1 MAQFKN
7 IRSGQWVIK
16 RKSASHILGKS
27 VLNNLHVSNVFHDKI
42 LNLHFFVSNIEK
54 SYLEQFGCL
63 FNCMGVDKFV
73 VLQNW

>member
-27 VLNNLHVSNVFHDKI
+27 ALNNLHVSNVFHDKI
-42 LNLHFFVSNIEK
+42 LNLHFFVSNTEK
-54 SYLEQFGCL
+54 KYLEQFGCL
-63 FNCMGVDKFV
+63 FNCIRVENFL